1 MVRPLGLMI
10 LFGGLLATLA
20 FFLGALG
27 LRLRRARLTIT
38 TVKRSHVQSFGNA
51 VAALVSLASMGFQV
65 VTRKNRLCFLLCR
78 AICPLPASTTLKRSE
93 SQSFGKCRQ
102 PRRGLAITFF
112 PSSLTKRL
120 CDLLCNAISP
130 LPASTTLNFSHC
142 QPRGKAFTF
151 LLQQVSRAC
160 LLFIR
165 RKRLWT
171 LQCNATVLP
180 GTSCEPASCEALL
193 AAEALCQPDV
203 CKLELPWTSSSAL
216 SSSSSSSSSSLSS
229 SVSSDACKV
238 VLPWALSSSSLA
250 SSSLSTSSS
259 SLSSSLPPPTCRK
272 ATSSSSPPAADS
284 LLSAAASSLARSTS
298 ILERSSWTAARAL
311 GVIMRSSFSSAALS
325 SKSIVR
331 PSVVSQIRAA
341 PDVRLPW
348 SCVKAAA
355 AAGAPAPVPLHFV
368 STIMNWNTAMSALRI
383 LISRLF
389 GKYTFM

>member
-27 LRLRRARLTIT
+27 LRLRRARLTIS

-51 VAALVSLASMGFQV
+51 VAALVPLASIGFQV

-93 SQSFGKCRQ
+93 SQFFGKCRQ

-112 PSSLTKRL
+112 PSSLIKRL
-120 CDLLCNAISP
+120 CDLLCSAISP

-151 LLQQVSRAC
+151 LLQQVSMSF

-165 RKRLWT
+165 KKRLWT

-216 SSSSSSSSSSLSS
+216 SSSSLSS

-238 VLPWALSSSSLA
+238 VLPWALSSLA
-250 SSSLSTSSS
+250 SSSLSSSSS

-272 ATSSSSPPAADS
+272 ATSSSSLPP
-284 LLSAAASSLARSTS
+284 AAASS
-298 ILERSSWTAARAL
+298 
-311 GVIMRSSFSSAALS
+311 
-325 SKSIVR
+325 
-331 PSVVSQIRAA
+331 
-341 PDVRLPW
+341 
-348 SCVKAAA
+348 
-355 AAGAPAPVPLHFV
+355 
-368 STIMNWNTAMSALRI
+368 
-383 LISRLF
+383 
-389 GKYTFM
+389 

>member
-1 MVRPLGLMI
+1 MARPLGLMI

-20 FFLGALG
+20 FFFGALA

-51 VAALVSLASMGFQV
+51 VAALVSLASM
-65 VTRKNRLCFLLCR
+65 RLPCIRMNRLCFLLCR

-112 PSSLTKRL
+112 PSSLIKRL

-151 LLQQVSRAC
+151 LLQQVSMAC

-165 RKRLWT
+165 KKRLWT

-203 CKLELPWTSSSAL
+203 HN
-216 SSSSSSSSSSLSS
+216 
-229 SVSSDACKV
+229 
-238 VLPWALSSSSLA
+238 
-250 SSSLSTSSS
+250 
-259 SLSSSLPPPTCRK
+259 R
-272 ATSSSSPPAADS
+272 
-284 LLSAAASSLARSTS
+284 
-298 ILERSSWTAARAL
+298 
-311 GVIMRSSFSSAALS
+311 F
-325 SKSIVR
+325 
-331 PSVVSQIRAA
+331 
-341 PDVRLPW
+341 
-348 SCVKAAA
+348 
-355 AAGAPAPVPLHFV
+355 
-368 STIMNWNTAMSALRI
+368 
-383 LISRLF
+383 
-389 GKYTFM
+389 

>member
-20 FFLGALG
+20 FFFGALG
-27 LRLRRARLTIT
+27 LGLRRARLTIT

-51 VAALVSLASMGFQV
+51 VAALVPLASIGFQV

-112 PSSLTKRL
+112 PSSLIKRL

-151 LLQQVSRAC
+151 LLQQVSMSF

-165 RKRLWT
+165 KKRLWT

-180 GTSCEPASCEALL
+180 GTSCEALL

-238 VLPWALSSSSLA
+238 VLPWALSSLASSSLA

-325 SKSIVR
+325 SKSMVR

-341 PDVRLPW
+341 PDVLLPW

-389 GKYTFM
+389 GK

>member
-51 VAALVSLASMGFQV
+51 VAALVPLASIGFQV

-93 SQSFGKCRQ
+93 SQFFGKCRQ
-102 PRRGLAITFF
+102 PLRGLAIISF
-112 PSSLTKRL
+112 PLSLIKRL
-120 CDLLCNAISP
+120 CDLLCSAISP

-151 LLQQVSRAC
+151 LLQQVSMAC

-193 AAEALCQPDV
+193 AAEALCQADV

-238 VLPWALSSSSLA
+238 VLPWALSSLASSSLA

-284 LLSAAASSLARSTS
+284 LLSATASSLARSTS

-331 PSVVSQIRAA
+331 PSAVSQMRAA
-341 PDVRLPW
+341 PDVWLP
-348 SCVKAAA
+348 
-355 AAGAPAPVPLHFV
+355 
-368 STIMNWNTAMSALRI
+368 
-383 LISRLF
+383 
-389 GKYTFM
+389 